1 MAQEVS
7 RPSSRHGAF
16 IRRFVAAGPVADA
29 RDRRSQATVLLLF
42 SILGFLLT
50 IGIAGAASA
59 TGGAWFQQGLS
70 VEVLSSPPDQV
81 SGDDARVEIRVPFLV
96 LLRDVEVS
104 LDGEDV
110 TDRFRI
116 DYGEQRLEGVLDGLE
131 PGDNELIVEAD
142 TSWWPWWIRRWLPAV
157 EPVSLTLVNHP
168 VEGPIFSGPH
178 QTPFLCSDDGDR
190 ANAELGPILDA
201 NCSMATVVS
210 FKYRTTDGAWAD
222 YDPGAPRPA
231 DMAQTT
237 TMDGATVDFIV
248 RWERGTLNRFIYSI
262 AMLSPG
268 SQDPDSPD
276 LSAWNERLIYYFQGG
291 VAIGRYQGDPS
302 RSRMLYEHGLSKGYA
317 VAYSTGT
324 KTGTHYNLEV
334 GGETAIM
341 VKDRFVS
348 AYANPD
354 YTVGVGGSGGGIQ
367 QYVYAQNH
375 PGLIDAGI
383 PQYSYPDM
391 ITQTIH
397 IGDCE
402 LIERWMDL
410 ETLSGNP
417 KWANWENRTLIEGL
431 NAINGIDN
439 PYSPLLPF
447 LPPGSSECVNAWRGL
462 SPLVLN
468 PHFGTA
474 PGISLPDQIS
484 TEWTHYGDAIN
495 IYGTAADGYAA
506 NTWDNV
512 GVQYG
517 LAALVDGAI
526 DVAEFLDLNA
536 RVGSWK
542 NEPDMVQEGCPFF
555 GPCPGPADVA
565 GLPPVPDIYP
575 NLIDVWSWRNMALSP
590 DFGLTPAPRKE
601 ADPGA
606 IEAAYDRG
614 LVNRGDVQIPM
625 IDWRN
630 YLESELDMHNSHQ
643 SFAAR
648 QRLLDF
654 DGDASNH
661 IIWFTDLGEFDQ
673 TPQAFEVI
681 DEWMR
686 NIERRPLRGI
696 AKNKPAAA
704 VDSCFDSA
712 GELIYAGA
720 DAWAGILDDG
730 PEGPCTQAL
739 PVYSTS
745 RIVAGGPINGD
756 IFKCHLIPVLDAID
770 AGFYGDVLFGPS
782 EIVRLQSIFPTGV
795 CDYAAGD
802 ARRP

>member
-1 MAQEVS
+1 MSEDRMTRLSRRASSARAEAQGSSIRLPLLVS
-7 RPSSRHGAF
+7 SLAC
-16 IRRFVAAGPVADA
+16 V
-29 RDRRSQATVLLLF
+29 
-42 SILGFLLT
+42 LGFLLT
-50 IGIAGAASA
+50 IGAAGAASA
-59 TGGAWFQQGLS
+59 VVHPWLLQDFD

-81 SGDDARVEIRVPFLV
+81 SGDDARIEIRVPFLV
-96 LLRDVEVS
+96 TLRRVEVT
-104 LDGEDV
+104 LNGQDV
-110 TDRFRI
+110 TDRFAR
-116 DYGEQRLEGVLDGLE
+116 DYRKHRLEGVVDGLDL
-131 PGDNELIVEAD
+131 GGNELVVRAAP
-142 TSWWPWWIRRWLPAV
+142 SPWPKWLGGWRISPD
-157 EPVSLTLVNHP
+157 PVALTLVNHP

-178 QTPFLCSDDGDR
+178 QTPFLCADDGDR
-190 ANAELGPILDA
+190 ANAELGAVVDA
-201 NCSMATVVS
+201 DCSIETVVS
-210 FKYRTTDGAWAD
+210 FKYRTTGGSWAD
-222 YDPGAPRPA
+222 YDPAAPRPA

-262 AMLSPG
+262 AVLSPKA
-268 SQDPDSPD
+268 QETAQPD

-291 VAIGRYQGDPS
+291 VAIGHYQGDPS
-302 RSRMLYEHGLSKGYA
+302 RSRMLYEHGLSLGYA
-317 VAYSTGT
+317 VIYSTGT

-348 AYANPD
+348 AYANPN

-375 PGLIDAGI
+375 PGLIDAGV

-397 IGDCE
+397 VGDCE

-410 ETLSGNP
+410 ETVSGNP
-417 KWANWENRTLIEGL
+417 KWANWENRPLIEGM
-431 NAINGIDN
+431 NAINGIGN
-439 PYSPLLPF
+439 PYGPLLPF

-484 TEWTHYGDAIN
+484 TEWTHFGDAIN

-506 NTWDNV
+506 STWDNV

-526 DVAEFLDLNA
+526 DAGEFLDLNS

-542 NEPDMVQEGCPFF
+542 NEPDMIMEGCPFF
-555 GPCPGPADVA
+555 GPCPGAGDVA

-590 DFGLTPAPRKE
+590 DLGITPAPRKE

-606 IEAAYDRG
+606 IEAAYNHG

-630 YLESELDMHNSHQ
+630 YLEGELDMHNSHQ
-643 SFAAR
+643 SFASR

-654 DGDASNH
+654 DGDASNQV
-661 IIWFTDLGEFDQ
+661 IWFTDLRDFDQ
-673 TPQAFEVI
+673 TPQAFAVI

-686 NIERRPLRGI
+686 NIEKRPWRSI
-696 AKNKPAAA
+696 AQNKPAAA
-704 VDSCFDSA
+704 VDSCFDST
-712 GELIYAGA
+712 GELIYAGT
-720 DAWAGILDDG
+720 DAWAGTLDDG

-756 IFKCHLIPVLDAID
+756 IFKCHLIPVLDALD

-782 EIVRLQSIFPTGV
+782 EIVRLQAIFPSGV